1 MTRHT
6 ISNRDDIIDS
16 RDVIARIDE
25 LEEELAQAHTDDDDA
40 GEDFEEWLTALAE
53 SYDGTGREEPAKE
66 LLALRALQDDAEGYC
81 PDWHHGATLIRES
94 YFQTYAR
101 ELADDIGAI
110 NRDAGWPTSCID
122 WEQAAEE
129 LQQDYTNVEYDG
141 VSYWVQ

>member
-1 MTRHT
+1 MTHHT
-6 ISNRDDIIDS
+6 ISNRDDIVDS

-110 NRDAGWPTSCID
+110 
-122 WEQAAEE
+122 
-129 LQQDYTNVEYDG
+129 
-141 VSYWVQ
+141 